1 VTPTSRHTSGEV
13 HDLKVPSE
21 EKPIGVTPTHPN
33 KSADRNCF
41 VAAGDLRIGARL
53 ETHTGATVVESIVR
67 RPEPE
72 KVYNIEVQGDHVYRV
87 GDSGVL
93 VHNASAGKIPQSECR
108 RNIEDLRDNL
118 GLEESVVAYV
128 EFTIDGEHDEL
139 VAVSGEDTPAG
150 TVGLPSNPVF
160 SPSVVG
166 SYLRDVD
173 AEYKLLEAVAARLT
187 KCSKAVV
194 RLCIERE
201 PCDSCEDVIR
211 QFRVEF
217 PEPNVVLHVTHL

>member
-1 VTPTSRHTSGEV
+1 
-13 HDLKVPSE
+13 
-21 EKPIGVTPTHPN
+21 
-33 KSADRNCF
+33 
-41 VAAGDLRIGARL
+41 
-53 ETHTGATVVESIVR
+53 
-67 RPEPE
+67 
-72 KVYNIEVQGDHVYRV
+72 
-87 GDSGVL
+87 
-93 VHNASAGKIPQSECR
+93 
-108 RNIEDLRDNL
+108 
-118 GLEESVVAYV
+118 VVAYV